1 MTHSNLYHPHHH
13 ARLDSL
19 TGFRFIAAALVFFF
33 HASLTRIIGFNPF
46 ADPEIIAVFQRLF
59 SVGGWLGVSFF
70 FVLSGF
76 VITWSARRN
85 DTLVAFWRRRLV
97 KIYPNHLVTFVLAM
111 ILFAVPL
118 TAVSAWLP
126 NLLLVHAWIP
136 DMSVFLSVNGPSW
149 SLCCELVFY
158 LAFPFLLR
166 ALWKVPEDRLW
177 LSAALTVCA
186 LAATQWLIA
195 EFVSATP
202 QIAEYPI
209 SLQQW
214 WLAYYFPPL
223 RLFEFVLGMQMARI
237 LMAGRWPAIP
247 FAPVLALAALAY
259 FLAGEV
265 PFIYSLS
272 LTTVIPIALLI
283 TSLAAADVS
292 RQRSWFRH
300 PLMVWLGEISFGFYM
315 IHLLIM
321 TAITTLL
328 DGQRFAAGPA
338 SLILAAT
345 FALSILG
352 GWLLFAFVEQPA
364 MRRWGKA
371 NPATRPLG
379 VPQA

>member
-1 MTHSNLYHPHHH
+1 MTHSTLYHSHPH

-19 TGFRFIAAALVFFF
+19 TGFRFIAAVLVFFF
-33 HASLTRIIGFNPF
+33 HASLTKIIGFNPF
-46 ADPEIIAVFQRLF
+46 ADSDIIAAFQRLF
-59 SVGGWLGVSFF
+59 SVGGWTGVSFF

-76 VITWSARRN
+76 VITWSARRS

-126 NLLLVHAWIP
+126 NLLLVHAWVP

-166 ALWKVPEDRLW
+166 ALWKLPEDRLW
-177 LSAALTVCA
+177 LTAGLTVVA

-195 EFVSATP
+195 SFVSPTP
-202 QIAEYPI
+202 QIPEYPI

-223 RLFEFVLGMQMARI
+223 RLFEFILGMLMARI
-237 LMAGRWPAIP
+237 LMAGRYPAIQVGP
-247 FAPVLALAALAY
+247 ALALAALAY

-272 LTTVIPIALLI
+272 LATIIPIALLI
-283 TSLAAADVS
+283 TSLAAADIE
-292 RQRSWFRH
+292 RRPSWFRH
-300 PLMVWLGEISFGFYM
+300 PLMVWLGEVSFGFYM

-321 TAITTLL
+321 IGVTSLL
-328 DGQRFAAGPA
+328 DGQRFAALPA

-345 FALSILG
+345 FALSLFG

-371 NPATRPLG
+371 SPAVRPLG
-379 VPQA
+379 VPQV

>member
-1 MTHSNLYHPHHH
+1 MTHSRLYHNH
-13 ARLDSL
+13 ANVRLDSL
-19 TGFRFIAAALVFFF
+19 TGFRFVAAALVFFF
-33 HASLTRIIGFNPF
+33 HASLTKIIGFNPF
-46 ADPEIIAVFQRLF
+46 ADQHIVAGFQRLF

-76 VITWSARRN
+76 VITWSARRD
-85 DTLVAFWRRRLV
+85 DTLGAFWRRRLV

-126 NLLLVHAWIP
+126 NLLLVHAWVP

-166 ALWKVPEDRLW
+166 ALWKVGEDRLW
-177 LSAALTVCA
+177 LTAGLTVCA
-186 LAATQWLIA
+186 MAVTHWLIA
-195 EFVSATP
+195 EVVDDAP

-209 SLQQW
+209 SLSQW

-223 RLFEFVLGMQMARI
+223 RLFEFVLGMLMARI
-237 LMAGRWPAIP
+237 LMTGRWIAIP
-247 FAPVLALAALAY
+247 VAPTLALAAATY
-259 FLAGEV
+259 FLAGEM

-283 TSLAAADVS
+283 TSLAAADVA
-292 RQRSWFRH
+292 QLKSWFRH

-315 IHLLIM
+315 VHLLIM
-321 TAITTLL
+321 MCVTSLL
-328 DGQRFAAGPA
+328 DGQRFAVVPA

-345 FALSILG
+345 FCLSILG
-352 GWLLFAFVEQPA
+352 GWLLFAFVERPA

-371 NPATRPLG
+371 KPIERPMS
-379 VPQA
+379 VPQV

>member
-1 MTHSNLYHPHHH
+1 MTHSHLYHQHPH

-33 HASLTRIIGFNPF
+33 HASLTKIIGFNPF
-46 ADPEIIAVFQRLF
+46 ADPDIIAGFQRLF
-59 SVGGWLGVSFF
+59 SVGGWTGVSFF

-111 ILFAVPL
+111 VLFAVPL
-118 TAVSAWLP
+118 GAIGAWLP
-126 NLLLVHAWIP
+126 NLLLVHAWVP

-149 SLCCELVFY
+149 SLCCELLFY

-166 ALWKVPEDRLW
+166 ALWKVREERLW
-177 LSAALTVCA
+177 LSAGLTVGA
-186 LAATQWLIA
+186 LAATHWAIA
-195 EFVSATP
+195 RFVGATP

-223 RLFEFVLGMQMARI
+223 RLFEFVLGMLMARI

-247 FAPVLALAALAY
+247 VAPTLALAALAY
-259 FLAGEV
+259 FVAGEV

-283 TSLAAADVS
+283 TSLAAADVT
-292 RQRSWFRH
+292 RRRSWFRH

-321 TAITTLL
+321 TCVTNLL
-328 DGQRFAAGPA
+328 GGQTFAAGPA
-338 SLILAAT
+338 ALILIAT
-345 FALSILG
+345 FALSLLG

-371 NPATRPLG
+371 RPAPQPLG
-379 VPQA
+379 VPLA